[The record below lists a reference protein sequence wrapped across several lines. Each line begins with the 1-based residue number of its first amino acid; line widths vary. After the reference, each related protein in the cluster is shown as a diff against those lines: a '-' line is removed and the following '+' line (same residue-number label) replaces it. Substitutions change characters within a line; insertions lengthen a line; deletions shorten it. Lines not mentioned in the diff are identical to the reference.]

1 MWAKKRKEK
10 EEKEY
15 TQRFP
20 AVGQLSCRTCKAV
33 ATSGQ
38 CLNTVVVVVQH
49 DQHLTKFANI
59 CLLAN
64 GRQPRVASPQLPKS
78 VLFVLLRPTSFS
90 YLRPEH
96 RSTSRFGFGPPQ
108 HSERE
113 AGQLELGSRPE
124 TFGGAVVPGGTRSRR
139 PSRVR
144 VTTH

>member
-1 MWAKKRKEK
+1 MCAKKRKEK

-78 VLFVLLRPTSFS
+78 VLFVLLKPYVVFLLTAGTPQYLAVRLWASPALRAQSWPT
-90 YLRPEH
+90 
-96 RSTSRFGFGPPQ
+96 
-108 HSERE
+108 
-113 AGQLELGSRPE
+113 
-124 TFGGAVVPGGTRSRR
+124 
-139 PSRVR
+139 
-144 VTTH
+144 